1 MKILKKFDSYIKE
14 NLEEEDIPEM
24 SLDGDSAITA
34 EMRETEEEKDK
45 KIIDA
50 TEEDDSYI
58 GTKMLNEL
66 ADKLGVEVV
75 DGAIDYNG
83 TKINFFSETEKFHI
97 GKKKFATVDEVV
109 SFIEKENTQVQGE
122 EERKVGRFNSPSPDF
137 QNKTSKFVDDEDSKS
152 DDLKESLITKR
163 FRDFK

>member
-24 SLDGDSAITA
+24 SLDS
-34 EMRETEEEKDK
+34 K

-66 ADKLGVEVV
+66 ADKLGVKVV
-75 DGAIDYNG
+75 DGAINYNG

-109 SFIEKENTQVQGE
+109 NFLEKETP
-122 EERKVGRFNSPSPDF
+122 KVDNSEKEMD
-137 QNKTSKFVDDEDSKS
+137 SKFMEDDQDFDDSDEFYKS
-152 DDLKESLITKR
+152 DDIKESIITKR
-163 FRDFK
+163 FKDFK